1 MILAHLVMLWHEAP
15 GPIHQHFDTSWQ
27 LPRVLLLSVMDR
39 SKSVHLEHRT
49 AWFKASVA
57 SHVWCWQ
64 STSCSCGLHML
75 KKWWTINDN
84 RWDIMWCMTC
94 HWCPPNKP
102 SVGINH
108 SKLELITEHL
118 KLPNQRDPTI
128 TGINWDALTGFA
140 SKRKAC
146 RGYDKWS
153 SPWSSWSLLPVIHL
167 FRRNCVSRCDIAAK
181 QPFLVHFTKK
191 NIFQRVR
198 PLNYAISIIL
208 KESCDARIPHS
219 PPKGCQV

>member
-1 MILAHLVMLWHEAP
+1 MKHR